1 MSRSQHYLSTLEQP
15 RHSSIGR
22 QEIRHRDPVQH
33 RAVTLQRLV
42 HAAGPVIRK
51 ESLATAVCQTAKRE
65 DRVDLAIRIGTL
77 PDTSLIA
84 TRISAI
90 RRIVWAALVILR
102 SAARRRARASFLRTI
117 ASPSRG

>member
-1 MSRSQHYLSTLEQP
+1 
-15 RHSSIGR
+15 
-22 QEIRHRDPVQH
+22 
-33 RAVTLQRLV
+33 V

-84 TRISAI
+84 TRIGAI